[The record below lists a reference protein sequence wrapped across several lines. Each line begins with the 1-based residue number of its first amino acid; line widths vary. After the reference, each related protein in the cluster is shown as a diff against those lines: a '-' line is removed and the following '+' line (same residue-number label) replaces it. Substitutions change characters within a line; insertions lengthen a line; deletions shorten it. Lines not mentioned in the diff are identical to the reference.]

1 MAIAILP
8 DGSKR
13 EMPDGSTLMQV
24 AESIGKGLA
33 KAAIVARVDDKLVDL
48 SSKLPPPL
56 ISVPLSNSNYGD
68 NVPA

>member
-1 MAIAILP
+1 VRP
-8 DGSKR
+8 
-13 EMPDGSTLMQV
+13 
-24 AESIGKGLA
+24 
-33 KAAIVARVDDKLVDL
+33 DL

>member
-1 MAIAILP
+1 MPGTSPGMTSALNVCP
-8 DGSKR
+8 QHGKR
-13 EMPDGSTLMQV
+13 ASPHPPPP
-24 AESIGKGLA
+24 IGGRIQPW
-33 KAAIVARVDDKLVDL
+33 IVRPDL